1 LLSPKKRF
9 LKDWIFA
16 ETLGDIKDNQEVQ
29 GPRGVLK
36 CKRPK
41 RSISAYNRKYPECLK
56 KQNKRRKQEGCYDTT
71 INLSGI

>member
-16 ETLGDIKDNQEVQ
+16 ETLGDIKDKQEVQ

-36 CKRPK
+36 CTRPK
-41 RSISAYNRKYPECLK
+41 RSIRAYNRKYPECLK
-56 KQNKRRKQEGCYDTT
+56 KLNKRRKQEGCYDTT